1 MFFLI
6 QVFLCYKVYSS
17 SLWKNCL
24 GDVATVFNPEK
35 YFGDFSLEI
44 IPGAPPHLPGE
55 RELVVERP
63 SASTIPFAPVPEV
76 PELASAGQGGLGHV
90 GSVL

>member
-1 MFFLI
+1 MVHFFCATRYT
-6 QVFLCYKVYSS
+6 VVVYG
-17 SLWKNCL
+17 KNCL

-55 RELVVERP
+55 REVGPLDWTICKKNRIFARNQLWPP
-63 SASTIPFAPVPEV
+63 SGEFLTR
-76 PELASAGQGGLGHV
+76 
-90 GSVL
+90 GSLPDTPQL